1 MAGLWIIFEGI
12 RTMKSILAIS
22 ALGLSLIA
30 GSVAAA
36 PHQGSY
42 AGISLGSSTLEVD
55 SFETDLDDTQVA
67 IFLGRQL
74 NQYFATEVGFTSMG
88 DVFNGEA
95 RQTGDLTGIETSAL
109 GFLPV
114 SSQVSVFG
122 RLGYWSWDSDFASG
136 QDLLY
141 GVGVEYNPNE
151 RFQVRLEAKKYE
163 LDGNDAEI
171 ELINGSVGYRFF

>member
-1 MAGLWIIFEGI
+1 MDNFEGI
-12 RTMKSILAIS
+12 RTMKSTLAIS

-42 AGISLGSSTLEVD
+42 AGIGLGSSTIEVD
-55 SFETDLDDTQVA
+55 SFETDLDDTQIA
-67 IFLGRQL
+67 LFLGRQL

-95 RQTGDLTGIETSAL
+95 TQKADLTGIETSAL
-109 GFLPV
+109 GFIPM
-114 SSQVSVFG
+114 SSNVSVYG

-136 QDLLY
+136 QDLFY
-141 GVGVEYNPNE
+141 GAGVEYSPNQ
-151 RFQVRLEAKKYE
+151 RVQVRLEAKQYQI
-163 LDGNDAEI
+163 DGSVADLN
-171 ELINGSVGYRFF
+171 LINGSIGYRFF